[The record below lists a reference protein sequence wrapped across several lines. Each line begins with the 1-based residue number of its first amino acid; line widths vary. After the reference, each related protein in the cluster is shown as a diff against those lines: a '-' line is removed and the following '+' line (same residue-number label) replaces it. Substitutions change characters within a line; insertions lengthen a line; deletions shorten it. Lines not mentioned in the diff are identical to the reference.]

1 MRLYLS
7 LFYLLQCGLFL
18 TLQESEESAQQVFRS
33 FSELL
38 KKIYTKAIY
47 ESIYSCRITAFMEG
61 GELRIFLCH
70 HLEPHSLKLGFP
82 GSSVGK
88 ESTAMLETWVRSLG
102 WEHPLVKGKATHFSI
117 LAWRILWTV

>member
-1 MRLYLS
+1 MNTLTIFGFYTKVEFVVRLYLS
-7 LFYLLQCGLFL
+7 LFYLPQCGLFL
-18 TLQESEESAQQVFRS
+18 TLQGEESAQQVFRS

-70 HLEPHSLKLGFP
+70 HLEPHSLKLWLP
-82 GSSVGK
+82 
-88 ESTAMLETWVRSLG
+88 
-102 WEHPLVKGKATHFSI
+102 
-117 LAWRILWTV
+117 